1 MKKMLS
7 IMMSVCLACAFL
19 CANQDKGKIYPPAQ
33 VLKIWEGVQ
42 MPGGTTEP
50 LDYSKSKHTP
60 ERINVKNATLSF
72 YPAKNAKDGG
82 LVIVCPGGG
91 YSNLWTVWH
100 EGTKVAKFLNEK
112 GISAAVLEY
121 RVPQNFDGALMDAQ
135 RAIRLVRANAKKWNV
150 NPEKVAIMGFSAGAS
165 LSARAATNFKT
176 DSYAPLDEADKLC
189 ARPDCAVL
197 IYPAYC
203 SQPEKDRRMGKPKT
217 KSEDYSEKYAIADWN
232 VVDKDTPPA
241 FITQS
246 QFDPYVDASIA
257 YYLALK
263 KFGVPAELHMI
274 SKGKHGY
281 KDPAM
286 FELLAEYLKERGF

>member
-1 MKKMLS
+1 MV
-7 IMMSVCLACAFL
+7 SVCIAASAW
-19 CANQDKGKIYPPAQ
+19 ANNGNLYPPAQ

-42 MPGGTTEP
+42 MPGKTTEP

-60 ERINVKNATLSF
+60 ERINVKNATLAL
-72 YPAKNAKDGG
+72 YPAKNAKKGGG

-91 YSNLWTVWH
+91 YSNLWSVWG
-100 EGTKVAKFLNEK
+100 EGTKIAKFLNEK

-121 RVPQNFDGALMDAQ
+121 RVPNNFDGALMDAQ
-135 RAIRLVRANAKKWNV
+135 RAIRLVRANAQKWDV

-165 LSARAATNFKT
+165 LSSRAATNFKT
-176 DSYAPLDEADKLC
+176 DSYAPLDETDKLS

-203 SQPEKDRRMGKPKT
+203 SQPEKDRRMGKQKT

-263 KFGVPAELHMI
+263 KFDVPAELHMI

-281 KDPAM
+281 KDPSI